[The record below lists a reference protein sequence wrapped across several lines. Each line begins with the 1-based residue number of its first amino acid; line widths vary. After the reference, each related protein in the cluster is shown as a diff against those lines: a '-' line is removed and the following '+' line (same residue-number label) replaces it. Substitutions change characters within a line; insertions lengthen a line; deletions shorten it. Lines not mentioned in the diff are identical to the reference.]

1 MTSKVSGTD
10 QRAVPA
16 VSGTQLCIGQ
26 SEELSAPSPQ
36 HQLLL
41 GFYFGSDA
49 ARAGHP
55 AVVDIGIDPIDRA
68 EIYESWWYE
77 GEVSFTVDGT
87 TTIAQCDDYAVV
99 TVQVPDTAPDKFRAC
114 TYEVY
119 KELMRAARTTGHRR
133 LVRIWNYFGEIN
145 AGDGDD
151 EKYRQFSIGRAQV
164 FEELGIQDEMV
175 PAGTAIGSVRESA
188 FTVIAL
194 VSKHHF
200 QNVENPR
207 QVSAFRYPPVY
218 GPKSPKFSRAGC
230 VSVADQRLFLISG
243 TAAIVGHESV
253 HAGDVG
259 LQTEETLNNLQGL
272 CDAISAIASP
282 GVQLTLDDEAVLR
295 VYMRNSNDL
304 EVVAAKLQK
313 PLGAAGRNIAFLN
326 ADICRRELMVEIDG
340 AKTAVVPK

>member
-1 MTSKVSGTD
+1 MTSQVSQAD
-10 QRAVPA
+10 QIATLA
-16 VSGTQLCIGQ
+16 MAGTQLCITQG
-26 SEELSAPSPQ
+26 EELCAPSPR

-49 ARAGHP
+49 AHEEHP

-68 EIYESWWYE
+68 EVYEGWWYE
-77 GEVSFTVDGT
+77 GNVTSTKDGN
-87 TTIAQCDDYAVV
+87 TTIAECDDYAIV
-99 TVQVPDTAPDKFRAC
+99 TIQVPDTAADEFRAC

-119 KELMRAARTTGHRR
+119 EELMRATKTTGHQQ

-145 AGDGDD
+145 AGGGDD
-151 EKYRQFSIGRAQV
+151 EKYRQFSIGRAHL
-164 FEELGIQDEMV
+164 FEELGVLDEMV

-243 TAAIVGHESV
+243 TAAIVGHESL

-282 GVQLTLDDEAVLR
+282 DVRLNLDDETILR
-295 VYMRNSNDL
+295 VYLRDRRDL
-304 EVVAAKLQK
+304 DVVAAKLK
-313 PLGAAGRNIAFLN
+313 EVLGSASRNIVFLN

-340 AKTAVVPK
+340 AKTALAP

>member
-1 MTSKVSGTD
+1 MTSQVTRAD
-10 QRAVPA
+10 QIPTLAVA
-16 VSGTQLCIGQ
+16 GTQLCITQG
-26 SEELSAPSPQ
+26 EELSAPSPQ

-55 AVVDIGIDPIDRA
+55 AVVDIGIDPIDRPDV
-68 EIYESWWYE
+68 YEGWWYE
-77 GEVSFTVDGT
+77 GNVSLTTDGN
-87 TTIAQCDDYAVV
+87 TTIAECDDYAIV
-99 TVQVPDTAPDKFRAC
+99 TIQVPDTAADMFRIS

-119 KELMRAARTTGHRR
+119 KELMRATKTTGHQQ

-164 FEELGIQDEMV
+164 FDELGILDEMV

-194 VSKHHF
+194 LSKHHF

-243 TAAIVGHESV
+243 TAAIVGHESL

-282 GVQLTLDDEAVLR
+282 VVRLSLDDEIILR
-295 VYMRNSNDL
+295 VYLRDRRDID
-304 EVVAAKLQK
+304 VVAARLQK
-313 PLGAAGRNIAFLN
+313 VLGSASRNVVFLN
-326 ADICRRELMVEIDG
+326 ADICRRELIVEIDG
-340 AKTAVVPK
+340 AKSTVAP